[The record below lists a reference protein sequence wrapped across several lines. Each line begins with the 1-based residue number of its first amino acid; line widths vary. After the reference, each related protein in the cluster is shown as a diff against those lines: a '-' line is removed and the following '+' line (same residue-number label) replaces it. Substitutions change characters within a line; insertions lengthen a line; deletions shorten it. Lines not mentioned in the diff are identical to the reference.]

1 MLPTLSISFIMQVG
15 SFLLYGMCPY
25 DIYLVFYSFN
35 NLGPSE
41 APIKGPLGSPINNPV
56 EVAA

>member
-1 MLPTLSISFIMQVG
+1 MLPTLSISFIIQVG

-25 DIYLVFYSFN
+25 LFGVFSFN